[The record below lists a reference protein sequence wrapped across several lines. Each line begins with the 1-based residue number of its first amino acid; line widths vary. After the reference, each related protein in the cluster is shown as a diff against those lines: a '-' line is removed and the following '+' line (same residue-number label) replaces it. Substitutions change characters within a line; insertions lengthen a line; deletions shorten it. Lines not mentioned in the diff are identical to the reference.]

1 LKFEEELFKGM
12 ATNPGLEEVI
22 PELID
27 ALTDV
32 MNQKAINPMRVGGLE
47 RDMLNSL

>member
-27 ALTDV
+27 A
-32 MNQKAINPMRVGGLE
+32 
-47 RDMLNSL
+47 

>member
-1 LKFEEELFKGM
+1 VKFEKKLIKGM
-12 ATNPGLEEVI
+12 ATHPGLEEVI

-32 MNQKAINPMRVGGLE
+32 MNQKAINPMRVSGLE
-47 RDMLNSL
+47 RDTLNSL